1 MKNKKVI
8 DEYINPIFRPA
19 KLVVCKH
26 VTEKDLNK
34 KYCWSDGTE
43 LEDLGEYDAST
54 LYGVKTKDGK
64 YGVIIIYLNDVLFD
78 KKNYPMDEVIN
89 TLAHEALHYAYRLGD
104 HNSFYLDNSTNEV
117 FANLVGYAAQCAYKT
132 YMKQ

>member
-8 DEYINPIFRPA
+8 DEYTNPIFRPT

-34 KYCWSDGTE
+34 KYCWYDDTE
-43 LEDLGEYDAST
+43 LENLGEYDAST
-54 LYGVKTKDGK
+54 FYGVKTKDGK

-78 KKNYPMDEVIN
+78 KKKYPMDEVIN

-132 YMKQ
+132 YMKR